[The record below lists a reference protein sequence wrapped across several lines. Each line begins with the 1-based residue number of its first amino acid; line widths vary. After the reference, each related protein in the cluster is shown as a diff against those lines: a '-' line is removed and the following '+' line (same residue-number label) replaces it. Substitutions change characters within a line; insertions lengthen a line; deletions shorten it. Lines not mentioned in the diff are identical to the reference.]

1 MNFSPGEAQFSGTVE
16 ATGGGRLRAQEARQA
31 RPSNLHGGKIK
42 EASRFG

>member
-1 MNFSPGEAQFSGTVE
+1 MNFSPREAQFSRAVE
-16 ATGGGRLRAQEARQA
+16 ATGGVCLRAEEARRA